1 MDRRRVHRSDGPRR
15 RGGMMDTRK
24 RSTVFGRVALVASL
38 VGGIAA
44 GNISSQAA
52 PPPDIVNAPYGPTQ
66 QNTLDLWKA
75 KSARPTPL
83 IVFVHG
89 GAFVGPGELAI
100 RELPILTWA
109 LEAGVSVAAVDY
121 RLTRNGVVLPAP
133 MQDAARAIQ
142 FLRSKAAE
150 WNLDPRRVAAFGP
163 SSGATISLWV
173 AFHDD
178 MANPS
183 STDPVERQSSRLRAV
198 GSIWGQ
204 PSLDPRLARKIIGPP
219 TETVQRLFRTI
230 YGIADLDAPSAASL
244 YEAASPVTYLSPD
257 DPPVFAYYNRPRGA
271 PPDTFDAYIHNPA
284 MGTFLKER
292 MDAIGVECVLR
303 FSTDYQKQGEA
314 QQETFQFL
322 LRHLRD

>member
-1 MDRRRVHRSDGPRR
+1 
-15 RGGMMDTRK
+15 MDTRN
-24 RSTVFGRVALVASL
+24 RPTVVAWVASVALL
-38 VGGIAA
+38 VGSIAA
-44 GNISSQAA
+44 GNVSSHAA
-52 PPPDIVNAPYGPTQ
+52 PPPDIVGAPYGPAPE
-66 QNTLDLWKA
+66 NRLDLWKA
-75 KSARPTPL
+75 KSAGPAPL

-89 GAFVGPGELAI
+89 GGFVGPGELAI

-109 LEAGVSVAAVDY
+109 LEAGVSVAAVEY

-133 MQDAARAIQ
+133 MQDGARAIQ

-163 SSGATISLWV
+163 SAGGTIALWV

-178 MANPS
+178 MANAR
-183 STDPVERQSSRLRAV
+183 STNPVERQSSRLRAV
-198 GSIWGQ
+198 GSIYGQ
-204 PSLDPRLARKIIGPP
+204 PALDPRMARKMIGPL
-219 TETVQRLFRTI
+219 TEAVQRLFHTI

-257 DPPVFAYYNRPRGA
+257 DPPVFAFYNRPRGA

-284 MGTFLKER
+284 MGTFLKQR
-292 MDAIGVECVLR
+292 MDAMGVECVLR